1 MVQMNLFTTQKY
13 CYRCRKLVVT
23 KEGSRAV
30 INWEINFEIH
40 ISDHLSAVFKYLQW
54 FLMSVWRNVLI
65 LMQFEPLLL
74 FFISSLTMIHFLT
87 KIWLW
92 LSYLSLRIPM
102 KWSEVK
108 SLSHVGLFAAPWTV
122 AQQATPSM
130 GFSRPEYWS
139 GVPFPSPEDLPDPG
153 IEPQSPAL

>member
-40 ISDHLSAVFKYLQW
+40 ISDHLSPVFKYLQW

-74 FFISSLTMIHFLT
+74 FLYHLSQWFTFSQRSDYGYLTCLWEFL
-87 KIWLW
+87 
-92 LSYLSLRIPM
+92 
-102 KWSEVK
+102 WSEVK
-108 SLSHVGLFAAPWTV
+108 WTGYSV
-122 AQQATPSM
+122 HGIFQARVLEWGAIS
-130 GFSRPEYWS
+130 FSRGSSRPRDRTPVSCIVGRYVTVWATI
-139 GVPFPSPEDLPDPG
+139 P
-153 IEPQSPAL
+153 I